1 MPHRKR
7 PMKGPQ
13 RLTDAIAKRLPSPA
27 KDNEVT
33 YDTEVSGF
41 GIRVTAA
48 GSRAFILNYVTKA
61 GRERRYTIGGFPN
74 WSTTAARAKA
84 RELRRLIDDGGDPLA
99 DIEAERAAPAVV
111 DLIERFE
118 REHLPRLR
126 ASSQAD
132 YKRIIENHI
141 RPHFGRHLKVA
152 EVRFEDVDRLHRRI
166 SAVGHLHRANRV
178 IAVVSKMFS
187 LAVRWGM
194 RTDNPAKGIERN
206 REHHR
211 RRYLSADELAR
222 LTKALTE
229 YSDQQPANIIR
240 LLLLTGA
247 RRGEVL
253 GMRWAH
259 VDLTAG
265 KWSKPPSS
273 TKQKD
278 HHEVPLSAPARQLL
292 SKIRGGQA
300 RKHPKRPLGE
310 FVFPGVGDSGH
321 VVNLKRPWRQLC
333 KAAGITGLRI
343 HDLRHSYASQLVSGG
358 ASLPLIGALLGHS
371 NATTTHRYAHLFDD
385 PQRAASERVGAIIE
399 AAGKASGENVTPFKG
414 GRRA

>member
-7 PMKGPQ
+7 PKKGPQ
-13 RLTDAIAKRLPSPA
+13 RLKDAIAKRLPSPA

-33 YDTEVSGF
+33 YDTEVHGF

-48 GSRAFILNYVTKA
+48 GSRAFVLNYVTKA

-132 YKRIIENHI
+132 YKRMIENHI

-152 EVRFEDVDRLHRRI
+152 DVRFEDVDRLHRRI
-166 SAVGHLHRANRV
+166 TAARHLHRANRI

-194 RTDNPAKGIERN
+194 RTDNPASQA
-206 REHHR
+206 
-211 RRYLSADELAR
+211 LSD
-222 LTKALTE
+222 
-229 YSDQQPANIIR
+229 
-240 LLLLTGA
+240 
-247 RRGEVL
+247 
-253 GMRWAH
+253 W
-259 VDLTAG
+259 
-265 KWSKPPSS
+265 
-273 TKQKD
+273 
-278 HHEVPLSAPARQLL
+278 
-292 SKIRGGQA
+292 
-300 RKHPKRPLGE
+300 
-310 FVFPGVGDSGH
+310 
-321 VVNLKRPWRQLC
+321 
-333 KAAGITGLRI
+333 
-343 HDLRHSYASQLVSGG
+343 
-358 ASLPLIGALLGHS
+358 
-371 NATTTHRYAHLFDD
+371 
-385 PQRAASERVGAIIE
+385 
-399 AAGKASGENVTPFKG
+399 
-414 GRRA
+414 